1 MVERFIEKFRAPYI
15 VEPLVIKCGR
25 TKRRERRAKDRK

>member
-15 VEPLVIKCGR
+15 VEPLAIKCGR
-25 TKRRERRAKDRK
+25 TKRRERRARARR

>member
-1 MVERFIEKFRAPYI
+1 MQKLIEMFRTPYI

-25 TKRRERRAKDRK
+25 TKRRERRARGRK